1 MKTVIF
7 FSILF
12 YVIALPALGE
22 LTPQDL
28 DKIRLIVNEAEKRI
42 KAEIKADITELRQ
55 EIKEDIATSEKNMRE
70 YINIKVEGVNTKV
83 DSINIKMD
91 SKVSSVNTKVDSV
104 EEQLTFLSY
113 LVYAL
118 IALIVGAIAIPQL
131 IMARRSR
138 TEHSLERQVERL
150 TEEVEALKR
159 QQIVK
164 P

>member
-12 YVIALPALGE
+12 YAIALPVLGE
-22 LTPQDL
+22 LKPQDL

-42 KAEIKADITELRQ
+42 KAEIKADITELKQ
-55 EIKEDIATSEKNMRE
+55 EIKEDIANSEKNMKE
-70 YINIKVEGVNTKV
+70 YINIKVDG
-83 DSINIKMD
+83 
-91 SKVSSVNTKVDSV
+91 VNTKVDSV
-104 EEQLTFLSY
+104 EEQVTFLSY

-131 IMARRSR
+131 IMTWRSR
-138 TEHSLERQVERL
+138 REHSLERRVERL
-150 TEEVEALKR
+150 TEEVETLK
-159 QQIVK
+159 QQRIVK

>member
-1 MKTVIF
+1 MKTIIF

-12 YVIALPALGE
+12 YAIALPALGE

-28 DKIRLIVNEAEKRI
+28 DKIRLIVKEE
-42 KAEIKADITELRQ
+42 ITELKK

-70 YINIKVEGVNTKV
+70 YINIKV
-83 DSINIKMD
+83 D
-91 SKVSSVNTKVDSV
+91 SVNIKVDSV
-104 EEQLTFLSY
+104 EEQITFLSY

-131 IMARRSR
+131 IMRWRSR
-138 TEHSLERQVERL
+138 REHSLERRVERL

>member
-7 FSILF
+7 FAILF
-12 YVIALPALGE
+12 YAIALPALGE

-42 KAEIKADITELRQ
+42 KAEVKAEIIELKQ
-55 EIKEDIATSEKNMRE
+55 EIKEDIANSQKNMRE
-70 YINIKVEGVNTKV
+70 HINLKV
-83 DSINIKMD
+83 D
-91 SKVSSVNTKVDSV
+91 SVNTKVDSKV
-104 EEQLTFLSY
+104 DGVNTKVNSVREQVTYLSY

-131 IMARRSR
+131 VMTWRSSR
-138 TEHSLERQVERL
+138 EHSLERRVERL
-150 TEEVEALKR
+150 TEEIETLKR

-164 P
+164 S

>member
-1 MKTVIF
+1 MKTIIF

-12 YVIALPALGE
+12 YAIALPALGE

-28 DKIRLIVNEAEKRI
+28 DKIRLIVKEE
-42 KAEIKADITELRQ
+42 ITELKK

-70 YINIKVEGVNTKV
+70 YINIKV
-83 DSINIKMD
+83 D
-91 SKVSSVNTKVDSV
+91 SVNIKVDSV
-104 EEQLTFLSY
+104 EEQITFLSY

-131 IMARRSR
+131 IMTWRSR
-138 TEHSLERQVERL
+138 REHSLERRVERL

>member
-28 DKIRLIVNEAEKRI
+28 DKIRLIVKEEI
-42 KAEIKADITELRQ
+42 KAEITELKR
-55 EIKEDIATSEKNMRE
+55 EIKEDIDSSEKHMRENITTSEKHMRE
-70 YINIKVEGVNTKV
+70 HINLKVDGVNTKV
-83 DSINIKMD
+83 DS
-91 SKVSSVNTKVDSV
+91 VR
-104 EEQLTFLSY
+104 EQVTYLSY

-131 IMARRSR
+131 IMTWRSSR
-138 TEHSLERQVERL
+138 EHSLERRVERL
-150 TEEVEALKR
+150 TEEIETLKR

>member
-12 YVIALPALGE
+12 YAIALPALGE

-42 KAEIKADITELRQ
+42 KAEIKADITELKQ
-55 EIKEDIATSEKNMRE
+55 EIKEDIENSEKNMRG
-70 YINIKVEGVNTKV
+70 YINIKVDGVN
-83 DSINIKMD
+83 I
-91 SKVSSVNTKVDSV
+91 KVDSV

-159 QQIVK
+159 QQIAK

>member
-1 MKTVIF
+1 MKTIIF

-12 YVIALPALGE
+12 YAIALPALGE

-28 DKIRLIVNEAEKRI
+28 DKIRLIVKEEI
-42 KAEIKADITELRQ
+42 KAEITELKQ
-55 EIKEDIATSEKNMRE
+55 EIKEDIANSEKHMKE
-70 YINIKVEGVNTKV
+70 HINL
-83 DSINIKMD
+83 
-91 SKVSSVNTKVDSV
+91 KVDSV
-104 EEQLTFLSY
+104 NAKVDSVNTTVGSKVDSVNIKVDSVKEQVTYLSY

-131 IMARRSR
+131 IMTWRSR
-138 TEHSLERQVERL
+138 REHSLERRVERL
-150 TEEVEALKR
+150 TEEIEALKR

>member
-1 MKTVIF
+1 MKTLIF

-12 YVIALPALGE
+12 YAIALPALGE

-42 KAEIKADITELRQ
+42 KAEIKADITELKR
-55 EIKEDIATSEKNMRE
+55 EIKEDIASSDKSMRE
-70 YINIKVEGVNTKV
+70 YIDIRS
-83 DSINIKMD
+83 DSIEKQ
-91 SKVSSVNTKVDSV
+91 V
-104 EEQLTFLSY
+104 TFLSY

-131 IMARRSR
+131 IMTWRSR
-138 TEHSLERQVERL
+138 REHSLERRVERL
-150 TEEVEALKR
+150 TEEIEALKR
-159 QQIVK
+159 QLIVK

>member
-12 YVIALPALGE
+12 YAIALPALGE

-28 DKIRLIVNEAEKRI
+28 DKIRLIVNEVEKSTKGGLTSQDLDKVRLLVME
-42 KAEIKADITELRQ
+42 EIKKDITATKDEL
-55 EIKEDIATSEKNMRE
+55 KEH
-70 YINIKVEGVNTKV
+70 INIRS
-83 DSINIKMD
+83 DSIEKQ
-91 SKVSSVNTKVDSV
+91 V
-104 EEQLTFLSY
+104 TFLSY

-131 IMARRSR
+131 IMTWRSR
-138 TEHSLERQVERL
+138 REHSLERRVERL
-150 TEEVEALKR
+150 TEEIEALKR

>member
-1 MKTVIF
+1 MKTIFF

-12 YVIALPALGE
+12 YAIALPALGE
-22 LTPQDL
+22 LMPQDL

-42 KAEIKADITELRQ
+42 KAEIKADITELKQ
-55 EIKEDIATSEKNMRE
+55 EIKEDIANSEKNMKE
-70 YINIKVEGVNTKV
+70 YINIKVDSVNTKV
-83 DSINIKMD
+83 G
-91 SKVSSVNTKVDSV
+91 SKVDGVNTKVDSV
-104 EEQLTFLSY
+104 EEQVTFLSY

-131 IMARRSR
+131 IMAWRSGR
-138 TEHSLERQVERL
+138 DRSLEKQVERL
-150 TEEVEALKR
+150 TQEMETLK

>member
-1 MKTVIF
+1 MKIIIF

-12 YVIALPALGE
+12 YAIALPALGE

-42 KAEIKADITELRQ
+42 KAEVKTDITELKQ
-55 EIKEDIATSEKNMRE
+55 EIKEDIDSSEKNMKEHIASSEKHMRDH
-70 YINIKVEGVNTKV
+70 INHKV
-83 DSINIKMD
+83 DGINF
-91 SKVSSVNTKVDSV
+91 KVDSV
-104 EEQLTFLSY
+104 KEQVTYLSY

-131 IMARRSR
+131 IMTWRSR
-138 TEHSLERQVERL
+138 REHSLERRVERL
-150 TEEVEALKR
+150 TEEIEALKR

>member
-12 YVIALPALGE
+12 YAIALPALGE
-22 LTPQDL
+22 LMPQDL
-28 DKIRLIVNEAEKRI
+28 DKIRLIVKEEI
-42 KAEIKADITELRQ
+42 KAEITELKR
-55 EIKEDIATSEKNMRE
+55 EIKEDIANSEKNMRE
-70 YINIKVEGVNTKV
+70 YINLRVDSVNTKV
-83 DSINIKMD
+83 G
-91 SKVSSVNTKVDSV
+91 SKVDGVNTKVDSV
-104 EEQLTFLSY
+104 EEQVTFLSY

-131 IMARRSR
+131 IMAWRSGR
-138 TEHSLERQVERL
+138 DRSLEKQVERL
-150 TEEVEALKR
+150 TQEMETLK

>member
-1 MKTVIF
+1 MKTIIF

-12 YVIALPALGE
+12 YAIALPALGE

-28 DKIRLIVNEAEKRI
+28 DKIRLIVKEEI
-42 KAEIKADITELRQ
+42 KAEITELKR

-70 YINIKVEGVNTKV
+70 YINIKVDSVNT
-83 DSINIKMD
+83 KMD
-91 SKVSSVNTKVDSV
+91 SKVDSVNIKVDSV
-104 EEQLTFLSY
+104 EEQITFLSY

-131 IMARRSR
+131 IMTWRSR
-138 TEHSLERQVERL
+138 REHSLERRVERL

>member
-12 YVIALPALGE
+12 YAIALPALGE
-22 LTPQDL
+22 LTSQDL

-42 KAEIKADITELRQ
+42 KTEIKADITELKK
-55 EIKEDIATSEKNMRE
+55 EIKEDIATTEKNMKE
-70 YINIKVEGVNTKV
+70 YINIKVDGVNTKV
-83 DSINIKMD
+83 DSKLD
-91 SKVSSVNTKVDSV
+91 SVNTKVDSV

-131 IMARRSR
+131 IMTRRSR